1 MDRQRGSPVN
11 RAVGNS
17 LRWIAFALI
26 GQALLSQS
34 VVAEPYIAVRTGLK
48 CTVCHTSPSGGGKRT
63 AYGNVYA
70 QTQLVARTLDLGNL
84 WTGEI
89 NRYLALGGDVRGGWS
104 ETDVPGQATLSDTEL
119 DEFLAYVEVRPF
131 PQYLMIYVDA
141 KLRPDDP
148 YIREQYAR
156 LSLGEGRWT
165 IRAGEFFLPFG
176 FRLQDDDAF
185 IRQVP
190 GINYNTPDIGWEVG
204 LERGKWSAQ
213 FAVTRGTAGGPE
225 TDSGKQYSLRVSHVA
240 TKWRVGGSV
249 NFNDAKVGDRQMQS
263 VFAGLRT
270 GPVAWLGEI
279 VYIIDDGTATGRR
292 RLWASLLEANYT
304 LRKGHNLKMSFEF
317 FDPDSSVSE
326 DEQNRLSLVWE
337 YYPMQFFRTRL
348 GYRRYRGIPQ
358 NPAQNREQ
366 LFLELHI
373 PF

>member
-1 MDRQRGSPVN
+1 MSRKFGN
-11 RAVGNS
+11 R

-34 VVAEPYIAVRTGLK
+34 VLAEPYIAVRTGLK

-63 AYGNVYA
+63 AYGNVYS

-89 NRYLALGGDVRGGWS
+89 NRYLAVGGDVRGGWS
-104 ETDVPGQATLSDTEL
+104 KTDVSGQATSSESKL
-119 DEFLAYVEVRPF
+119 DELLAYVEVRPF
-131 PQYLMIYVDA
+131 PQYLMIYADA

-148 YIREQYAR
+148 TIRELYAR

-165 IRAGEFFLPFG
+165 IRIGEFFLPFG

-190 GINYNTPDIGWEVG
+190 GINYNTPDSGWEVG
-204 LERGKWSAQ
+204 LEHGKWSAQ
-213 FAVTRGTAGGPE
+213 IAVTRGTAGGPE

-270 GPVAWLGEI
+270 GPVAWLGEV
-279 VYIIDDGTATGRR
+279 VYIIDDGTVTGRR
-292 RLWASLLEANYT
+292 RLWASLLEANYNF
-304 LRKGHNLKMSFEF
+304 RKGHNLKMSFEF
-317 FDPDSSVSE
+317 FDPDSNVSE

-337 YYPMQFFRTRL
+337 YFPMQFFRTRL
-348 GYRRYRGIPQ
+348 GYRRYSGIPQ

-366 LFLELHI
+366 LFLELHL